1 MHVIEHI
8 AELRDRCEVER
19 RAGRR
24 IGLVPTMGYFHAGH
38 RSLMRSARED
48 NDLVVVTLFVNPTQF
63 GPAEDLS
70 AYPRDLDA
78 DVTAATAEGVEL
90 LFAPSVDEI
99 YPGGPPRTTVHVAE
113 LTEGMCGTARPT
125 HFDGVTTIVTKLFS
139 IVGPCRAYFGR
150 KDFQQLAVV
159 RWMARDLDLP
169 IEVVD
174 CPLVREPDGLA
185 MSSRNAYLAPDE
197 RAAALALFGAL
208 CAAVE
213 ATGEG
218 ERDARAVEALVR
230 EIVAGAPL
238 VELEYVEL
246 RDATSLERRDEVEGE
261 VVLAVAGRV
270 GRARLIDNVVMRV
283 GGDGVVSDLG
293 IKVQE
298 EECS

>member
-8 AELRDRCEVER
+8 AELRDRCEAER

-38 RSLMRSARED
+38 RSLMRAARED

-63 GPAEDLS
+63 GPTEDLS

-139 IVGPCRAYFGR
+139 IVGSCRAYFGR
-150 KDFQQLAVV
+150 KDYQQLAVV

-169 IEVVD
+169 IEVVG

-185 MSSRNAYLAPDE
+185 MSSRNAYLTPDE
-197 RAAALALFGAL
+197 RAAAPALFGAL

-218 ERDARAVEALVR
+218 ERDARAIEALVR
-230 EIVAGAPL
+230 ETVAGAPL

-283 GGDGVVSDLG
+283 GGDGIVSDLG

-298 EECS
+298 KECS